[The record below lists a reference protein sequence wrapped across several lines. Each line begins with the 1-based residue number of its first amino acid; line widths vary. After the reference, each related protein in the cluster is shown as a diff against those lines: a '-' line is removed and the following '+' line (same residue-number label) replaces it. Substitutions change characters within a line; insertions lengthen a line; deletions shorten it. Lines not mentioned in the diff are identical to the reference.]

1 MDLGR
6 GFMKEAQV
14 KRALR
19 TLDVPSVD
27 NEMLNKDTT
36 FNKKYKERS
45 AAPRHTSGR
54 STSVPAWTE
63 LCKAVLLG

>member
-1 MDLGR
+1 MELGR
-6 GFMKEAQV
+6 GFMKEADV

-27 NEMLNKDTT
+27 NEMMNKDTT

-45 AAPRHTSGR
+45 AAPREPPR
-54 STSVPAWTE
+54 D
-63 LCKAVLLG
+63 CLGEMVTPK

>member
-36 FNKKYKERS
+36 FKFHEI
-45 AAPRHTSGR
+45 
-54 STSVPAWTE
+54 
-63 LCKAVLLG
+63 L